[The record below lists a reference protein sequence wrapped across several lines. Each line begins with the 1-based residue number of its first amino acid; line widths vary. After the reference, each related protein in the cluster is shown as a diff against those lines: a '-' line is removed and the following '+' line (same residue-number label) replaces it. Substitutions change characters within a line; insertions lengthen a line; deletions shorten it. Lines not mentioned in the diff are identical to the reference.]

1 MVYTWKSGSRIKADP
16 VKAAQVMNALAGAN
30 ELNATNLVR
39 VSEPE
44 EAPLH
49 GEFEWDDER
58 AAGNW
63 REHQARHLINC
74 LVQID
79 ETAER
84 TEPVRV
90 YFQVEET
97 SSNYEQLDVIV
108 QSEDKAKKLLKQALQ
123 ELIAYKRKY
132 AAILQQ
138 CDAVKEMN
146 SLQMKMELSGTEGKP
161 WPTIAAPV
169 PTAGLPVGA
178 VSGASYTG
186 L

>member
-1 MVYTWKSGSRIKADP
+1 MVFTWKSGSRIKADP
-16 VKAAQVMNALAGAN
+16 VQAAKVMNELAGRDM
-30 ELNATNLVR
+30 LNASNLVE
-39 VSEPE
+39 VSKPE
-44 EAPLH
+44 DAPLH
-49 GEFEWDDER
+49 SEFEWDDEQ
-58 AAGNW
+58 AAGQW
-63 REHQARHLINC
+63 REHQALHLINC

-90 YFQVEET
+90 YFQVEEA
-97 SSNYEQLDVIV
+97 SNNYEQLDVIV
-108 QSEDKAKKLLKQALQ
+108 RSEDKTKKLLKQALQ

-138 CDAVKEMN
+138 CDAVKEIN

-178 VSGASYTG
+178 ASGANYTG